1 MNLTL
6 HATFAAAV
14 AATPLIAILR
24 GLPPADAVE
33 VGRAVAGQGLTLIEV
48 PLNSPQPLD
57 SIAALVAA
65 RADLARAGQPAGLV
79 GAGTVLTWQQVREV
93 HAAGGQLIVAPN
105 FNPEVVA
112 QARRLGLIC
121 LPGVMTPSEAFAA
134 LAAGADGL
142 KLFPAEVI
150 TPAAVKALRAV
161 LPATA
166 LLFPVG
172 GITPA
177 TMAAYRTA
185 GASGFGL
192 GSALYRP
199 GLSAADV
206 AVNVAGFVRA
216 WRGAG
221 G

>member
-1 MNLTL
+1 MNPTPPATPR
-6 HATFAAAV
+6 ATFATAV
-14 AATPLIAILR
+14 ATMPLIAILR
-24 GLPPADAVE
+24 GLPRADAVA
-33 VGRAVAGQGLTLIEV
+33 VGRALVGQGVTLIEV
-48 PLNSPQPLD
+48 PLNSPQPLN
-57 SIAALVAA
+57 SIAALAEALTGAGRAA
-65 RADLARAGQPAGLV
+65 LV
-79 GAGTVLTWQQVREV
+79 GAGTVLTRQQVREV

-112 QARRLGLIC
+112 EALRLGLVC

-134 LAAGADGL
+134 LAAGVDGL

-150 TPAAVKALRAV
+150 TPAALKALRAV
-161 LPATA
+161 LPADA

-177 TMAAYRTA
+177 TMAAYRAA

-199 GLSAADV
+199 GLSAAEV
-206 AVNVAGFVRA
+206 EVNAAGFVKA
-216 WRGAG
+216 WRGG
-221 G
+221 GG